1 MTKIDP
7 AEPATDRPRWW
18 RQSKWRAFV
27 AIGSTYLLIVVST
40 AFSFIALPSIA
51 DDFEV
56 TLKVVGWV
64 VITESLLIAGLLLP
78 MGGIA
83 DTVGRKRTL
92 FSGMGVFAIGAVSTG
107 LAPTFALVIVA
118 RVILATGSA
127 LIQSVGTGMLA
138 AIFPPEERGLA
149 LGAQTT
155 AVAIGSATAPLL
167 GGVALQVL
175 SWRAMFVLLAV
186 PSVASM
192 IAIRFLVGDDR
203 AATAAALGGAD
214 APPRRRIDGLGASL
228 SGLAVVALVLTINN
242 PFDFAWLSVPIV
254 VGGLLTVGLLA
265 GFIWWELRVDQ
276 PMLDL
281 RMFAIPVFRYAVLV
295 RVVGFV
301 AATTAMLLLPIYL
314 LSARE
319 ISASLA
325 GVLISTLAIGMG
337 LSAQVS
343 GRMYDRVGPRL
354 PTVTGLILQVGTTV
368 ALSFADESTP
378 LWFIGVV
385 AFVAGVA
392 MALWNV
398 PNNSAMLGATPP
410 ESFGVGGAFTNVTR
424 TVGNVIGQA
433 LTATAVA
440 GVMASQGFDIPLG
453 DLGDTAGAAA
463 SFIDGWQLAF
473 LIAAGLSAVTL
484 LFGLKLPDKSGSGH

>member
-7 AEPATDRPRWW
+7 TEPATDRPRWW
-18 RQSKWRAFV
+18 QQSKWRAFV

-51 DDFEV
+51 DDFGV

-92 FSGMGVFAIGAVSTG
+92 FAGMGVFAVGAVSTG

-118 RVILATGSA
+118 RVVLATGSA

-175 SWRAMFVLLAV
+175 SWRAMFVLLAI

-192 IAIRFLVGDDR
+192 AAIRLLVGDDR
-203 AATAAALGGAD
+203 AAAAAIGAAD

-254 VGGLLTVGLLA
+254 VGGLLTVGLLV
-265 GFIWWELRVDQ
+265 GFTWWELRVDQ

-319 ISASLA
+319 ISAALA
-325 GVLISTLAIGMG
+325 GVLISTLAVGMG

-354 PTVTGLILQVGTTV
+354 PTVIGLTLQIGATL
-368 ALSFADESTP
+368 ALAFADESTP
-378 LWFIGVV
+378 LWLIGVI
-385 AFVAGVA
+385 AFLAGVA

-433 LTATAVA
+433 LITTAVA

-484 LFGLKLPDKSGSGH
+484 LFGSRLPNKSGSGH